1 MPKLKL
7 FLAGFC
13 VLLAVYL
20 WNAAWRV
27 GPVPGG
33 IKLLS
38 HRGVHQTFHR
48 QGLKSDT
55 CTAQR
60 IEPPT
65 HTYLENTLPSM
76 AEAFA
81 AGASVVELDIHPTRD
96 GVFAVLHD
104 WTLDCRTDG
113 KGVTRE
119 QSLAYLKNL
128 DIGHGYT
135 ADGGRSFP
143 LRGRGKGLMPT
154 LNEVFAAFPQGR
166 FLINFKSNEAHEA
179 DLLAQ
184 LLRQQPEWRHLVWGA
199 YGGDAPTFRAAQLLR
214 SPQQVASARTDLRVW
229 SRKGLMQCLG
239 QYLALGWSGWVP
251 PACRQSTIMV
261 PLNVGPWLWGW
272 PNLFLHRLKAVGTE
286 VILLGPYAQ
295 GDPGTAGIDNLA
307 QLKQV
312 PADFSGYLWTNK
324 IELIGPAL
332 KASHAQTK
340 KGLYP

>member
-7 FLAGFC
+7 FLGGLF
-13 VLLAVYL
+13 VLLVVYF

-27 GPVPGG
+27 GSVPGG
-33 IKLLS
+33 LKLLS

-48 QGLKSDT
+48 QGLKSDS

-60 IEPPT
+60 IDPPT
-65 HTYLENTLPSM
+65 HAYLENTLPSM
-76 AEAFA
+76 AAAFA

-96 GVFAVLHD
+96 GHLAVLHD

-113 KGVTRE
+113 TGVTRE

-154 LNEVFAAFPQGR
+154 LEMVFAAFPQGR
-166 FLINFKSNEAHEA
+166 FLINFKSNEAREA
-179 DLLAQ
+179 DMLAER
-184 LLRQQPEWRHLVWGA
+184 LRKHPAWRKLVWGA
-199 YGGDAPTFRAAQLLR
+199 YGGDAPSFRAAHLLNAPEQKHP
-214 SPQQVASARTDLRVW
+214 PQPALKVW

-251 PACRQSTIMV
+251 QACRKTPVMV
-261 PLNVGPWLWGW
+261 PLNVAPWLWGW
-272 PNLFLHRLKAVGTE
+272 PNLFLMRLQAVGSE

-295 GDPGTAGIDNLA
+295 GDPGTAGIDTLE
-307 QLKQV
+307 QLEQV

-324 IELIGPAL
+324 IELIGPAV
-332 KASHAQTK
+332 
-340 KGLYP
+340 KGLKRENT